1 VPLQDG
7 DRRYCALFSRVQ
19 SEEQLFDELG
29 GQDAARVYFDTLFDS
44 ARANAGSIARFLL
57 DWKIP
62 SSFDPQG
69 RAPETAAR
77 LEMKALSVSP
87 ERDMVDDAISEN
99 TCSVINDD
107 ILDVTWLSSLVT
119 GMGGELPKT
128 RTLGAILSEM
138 GYSPIDGRRVKV
150 GVQYHYVWERSLRP
164 TDKILDVKKI
174 VKEYHSA
181 KNDGD
186 YENIPF

>member
-1 VPLQDG
+1 
-7 DRRYCALFSRVQ
+7 
-19 SEEQLFDELG
+19 
-29 GQDAARVYFDTLFDS
+29 
-44 ARANAGSIARFLL
+44 LL

-62 SSFDPQG
+62 ASFDPQG

-87 ERDMVDDAISEN
+87 ERDMVDDAIAEN

-107 ILDVTWLSSLVT
+107 IVDVTWLNKLVT

-128 RTLGAILSEM
+128 RTLTSILSEK
-138 GYSPIDGRRVKV
+138 GYSQVGGRVVKV
-150 GVQYHYVWERSLRP
+150 SGRNHYIWVKHIATLPE
-164 TDKILDVKKI
+164 IKKI
-174 VKEYHSA
+174 VREYHSA